1 MEGFM
6 DEMIDVLDSKTGAKT
21 GEIISKNE
29 AHKNGVWHGSIH
41 LLIVN
46 KDKTKTLLQ
55 KRCTD
60 KKLYPNTWDIA
71 VGGHISSGEDA
82 KISVER
88 ELEEELGLNPNDY
101 KIEFLTSVKE
111 SLINGG
117 VNSNEFV
124 HIFIIY
130 DDINI
135 NEITLQKEEVS
146 GVKWVDKNELNYF
159 IDNNLMLPHV
169 EEYKILNE
177 ILK

>member
-1 MEGFM
+1 M
-6 DEMIDVLDSKTGAKT
+6 DEMIDVSNSETWEKTGK
-21 GEIISKNE
+21 IISKNE
-29 AHKNGVWHGSIH
+29 AHKIGAWHGSIH

-55 KRCTD
+55 KRCAN

-71 VGGHISSGEDA
+71 VGGHISSGKND

-101 KIEFLTSVKE
+101 KIEFLTRVKE

-124 HIFIIY
+124 SVFIIY
-130 DDINI
+130 DDIDI
-135 NEITLQKEEVS
+135 NNITLQIEEVS
-146 GVKWVDKNELNYF
+146 EAKWVDKNELNYF
-159 IDNNLMLPHV
+159 IDNNLMLPHI
-169 EEYKILNE
+169 EEYKILKK